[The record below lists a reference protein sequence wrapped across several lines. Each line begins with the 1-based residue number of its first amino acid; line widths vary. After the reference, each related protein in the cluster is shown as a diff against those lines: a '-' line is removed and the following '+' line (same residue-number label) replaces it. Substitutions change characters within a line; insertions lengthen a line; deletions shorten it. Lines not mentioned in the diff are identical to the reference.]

1 MKWRSLFLSIL
12 IFGYASAQVKTS
24 EELKDEV
31 IDYSNIQKLLKKDGL
46 EKNAK
51 LKKKIVQQI
60 KVEKEKIKTEK
71 FHYPSKED
79 FWGFASRMWL
89 VKNAQELK
97 WDVPRPDYGIRERF
111 RKLLEEFGYFNEK
124 FKILIVDS
132 PNIARLGLPSS
143 KNESLFIL
151 SLPFMRALDLTK
163 TDISLLLLEDFFRLK
178 EEMFKNNLNVDTSFV
193 GGNFAKSEFNKVALL
208 KVLKA
213 YGEVAYKRGFSFQQQ
228 YELTKKMD
236 KVLKSKP
243 EVWNSYFQVLK
254 KIDQLVKNNLMYKN
268 YLKIYPSPELQI
280 QWLSPKKKVL

>member
-1 MKWRSLFLSIL
+1 MNYCLVLALLMSMNVI
-12 IFGYASAQVKTS
+12 AQKKMQ
-24 EELKDEV
+24 EELREEV

-60 KVEKEKIKTEK
+60 KVEKQKIQVEK
-71 FHYPSKED
+71 FNYPSKED

-111 RKLLEEFGYFNEK
+111 RKLLEEFGYYNEN

-132 PNIARLGLPSS
+132 PNIAKLALPST
-143 KNESLFIL
+143 KNESIYVL
-151 SLPFMRALDLTK
+151 SLPFMRALDLSK
-163 TDISLLLLEDFFRLK
+163 TEISLLLLEDFFRLK
-178 EEMFKNNLNVDTSFV
+178 SDMFKSNLDVDTSFI
-193 GGNFAKSEFNKVALL
+193 GSNFAKAEYNKAALL
-208 KVLKA
+208 KILKA
-213 YGEVAYKRGFSFQQQ
+213 YGDVAYKKGFSFQQQ
-228 YELTKKMD
+228 YEITKKMD
-236 KVLKSKP
+236 KVLKSSP
-243 EVWNSYFQVLK
+243 ESWNSYFKLLK

-280 QWLSPKKKVL
+280 EWLSPKKKVL

>member
-1 MKWRSLFLSIL
+1 MNYSLIIALLMSMNVI
-12 IFGYASAQVKTS
+12 AQKKTQ
-24 EELKDEV
+24 EELREEV

-60 KVEKEKIKTEK
+60 KVEKQKIKVEK
-71 FHYPSKED
+71 FNYPSNED

-111 RKLLEEFGYFNEK
+111 RKLLEEFGYYNEN

-132 PNIARLGLPSS
+132 PNIVKLALPSA
-143 KNESLFIL
+143 KNESIYVL
-151 SLPFMRALDLTK
+151 SLPFMRALDLSK
-163 TDISLLLLEDFFRLK
+163 TEISLLLLEDFFRLK
-178 EEMFKNNLNVDTSFV
+178 SDMFKSNLGVDTSII
-193 GGNFAKSEFNKVALL
+193 GANFANAEFNKSALL
-208 KVLKA
+208 KILKA
-213 YGEVAYKRGFSFQQQ
+213 YGDVAYKKGFSFQQQ
-228 YELTKKMD
+228 YEITKKMD
-236 KVLKSKP
+236 KVLKSSP
-243 EVWNSYFQVLK
+243 EAWNSYFKLLK

-280 QWLSPKKKVL
+280 EWLSPKKKVL